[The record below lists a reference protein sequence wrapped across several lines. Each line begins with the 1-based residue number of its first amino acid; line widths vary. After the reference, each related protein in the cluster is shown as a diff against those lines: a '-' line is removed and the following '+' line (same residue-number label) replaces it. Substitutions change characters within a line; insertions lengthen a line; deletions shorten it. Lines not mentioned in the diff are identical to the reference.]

1 MTVYHDSTGVPEC
14 RHCGETFEDEA
25 DLATHLTERHEAAL
39 SRLDRRR
46 AEAARDADAEGTD
59 GDASTTGRVLRVA
72 VPVVLGVVVAGFLY
86 VLLAPGGSP
95 AETGAASQPT
105 DLYAVHY
112 HGTMEVAVLGDRID
126 LSRDRYQLRADAFH
140 FERNRGERWHV
151 HARGVTLEWA
161 LESLGM
167 DATTDSVTVG
177 GATYRDG
184 EAGHDVR
191 ILVNGEPVDPRSY
204 VLEQGDAVRV
214 LVTEPE
220 P

>member
-1 MTVYHDSTGVPEC
+1 MPEC

-25 DLATHLTERHEAAL
+25 SLATHLAERHEGSL

-46 AEAARDADAEGTD
+46 AEAAGAADGGD
-59 GDASTTGRVLRVA
+59 GDASTSGRVLRVA
-72 VPVVLGVVVAGFLY
+72 VPVALGVVVAGFLY
-86 VLLAPGGSP
+86 VLLAPGGPP

-112 HGTMEVAVLGDRID
+112 HGTMEVSVLGDRVD
-126 LSRDRYQLRADAFH
+126 FSRDRYQLRADAFH

-167 DATTDSVTVG
+167 DATADSVTVDG
-177 GATYRDG
+177 STYRDG
-184 EAGHDVR
+184 DPGHDVR

-204 VLEQGDAVRV
+204 VLEQGDTVRV
-214 LVTEPE
+214 LVTETE